1 MVNSRKKKLRCG
13 FPIIFLLVITLGGV
27 VYAEDYEYD
36 DNGRV
41 VSVKHDDG
49 SVTSYEYDKNGNIIS
64 VVTDENNT
72 KESQEESTDT
82 INESGADIVDSSA
95 IESESNSNYSF
106 GKKENVELNDI
117 KNNSSKS
124 VTPKNLLSRTL
135 DNIRTGDGHV
145 LLYSF
150 LLMIVSLLGILS
162 IIIHKRKSK

>member
-82 INESGADIVDSSA
+82 INESGADIVDSGA
-95 IESESNSNYSF
+95 IESKSNSNYSS
-106 GKKENVELNDI
+106 G
-117 KNNSSKS
+117 
-124 VTPKNLLSRTL
+124 
-135 DNIRTGDGHV
+135 
-145 LLYSF
+145 
-150 LLMIVSLLGILS
+150 
-162 IIIHKRKSK
+162 KRKTLN